1 MPAMPEY
8 SYPCIQLY
16 FSRLFGNTCRYSC
29 SRARIVI
36 SYEFPLN
43 ERIRTLLR
51 LEDLYRRAHYFA
63 SKGDPEEHHVALTS
77 LFEILDVGG
86 RADLKSDVM
95 QELERQK
102 QHLDAL
108 RHNPAI
114 SHEALTAVLADID
127 KTISEMFLS
136 SGKTG
141 QELREND
148 WLMSIKQRSAIPGG
162 VCQFDLPSYHFWL
175 NQNADIRRLD
185 LGEWLAPFL
194 PIRNG
199 VQIILKLLRENGK
212 TSTQLAHQG
221 VYQQTMAGRL
231 AQMLRIRLDSAYD
244 CVPEISANKYA
255 LNVRFTTAIGTQR
268 RTSDDD
274 VKFELTF
281 CNL

>member
-1 MPAMPEY
+1 
-8 SYPCIQLY
+8 
-16 FSRLFGNTCRYSC
+16 
-29 SRARIVI
+29 VI

-51 LEDLYRRAHYFA
+51 LEDLYGRAQYFA
-63 SKGDPEEHHVALTS
+63 SKSDPEEHHVALTS

-86 RADLKSDVM
+86 RADLKSEVM

-102 QHLDAL
+102 QHLESL
-108 RHNPAI
+108 RNNPAI
-114 SHEALTAVLADID
+114 SPEALASVLADIE
-127 KTISEMFLS
+127 KTISDMFLS

-141 QELREND
+141 QELRENE

-162 VCQFDLPSYHFWL
+162 VCEFDLPSYHFWL
-175 NQNADIRRLD
+175 NQNAEARRRDLD
-185 LGEWLAPFL
+185 EWIAPFL

-199 VQIILKLLRENGK
+199 VRIVLRLLRENGK
-212 TSTQLAHQG
+212 TASHVAHQG

-231 AQMLRIRLDSAYD
+231 AQLLRIQLDARYD

-255 LNVRFTTAIGTQR
+255 LNIRFTTAIGTQR
-268 RTSDDD
+268 RTSVDD
-274 VKFELTF
+274 VDFQLTF